1 VVSGILGKAKNLCRL
16 QVRLCLDGADC
27 ELGKVLEDV
36 EVLAGPFE
44 RLRNVR
50 QPRFTGVYHAKIS
63 RNDAVIVTGSNR
75 LRQPSIA
82 ICSVPS
88 FPNQIPVLLPGIPE
102 FDEYA
107 SRWERCISSPAST
120 AVIENPPIRAMFTEF
135 KDWYSRLAKIV
146 RTVAFR
152 PGRQAYLHRARVA
165 REQED
170 VETFR
175 KLQHELTQHWY
186 AHLEYE
192 EKLRIDMN
200 LRLNRMLDADKYPTL
215 QYPDEP
221 NYTTGQPSNAAQSPT
236 TLNTDI
242 MVREGIPMTGNHSFI
257 TAMELADAE
266 LDFAHFYHH
275 TYTQPNARR
284 RQSRHRRRAEQAASA
299 STSNQASTSNPTT
312 TSTSASTSTS
322 APAPM
327 HVMQLIE
334 PGRPDPLAYSFDDW
348 TRQLARYEAGRPGPS
363 TTQRRVEPQR
373 RAESQRRVDSGSA
386 AGVSGQENAYSDM
399 ADVGAGDAEG
409 GGAGQAVDE
418 RRDSAAYVG
427 KGKGKMPIDRQ

>member
-16 QVRLCLDGADC
+16 QVRLCLDGAESD
-27 ELGKVLEDV
+27 LGKLLEDV

-88 FPNQIPVLLPGIPE
+88 FPNQIPVLLPGVPE

-175 KLQHELTQHWY
+175 KLQNELTQHWY

-200 LRLNRMLDADKYPTL
+200 LRLSRMLDADKYPTL
-215 QYPDEP
+215 QYPDES

-275 TYTQPNARR
+275 TYTQPTARR

-299 STSNQASTSNPTT
+299 SASASTSNPTSASNPTT

-322 APAPM
+322 APSSAPAPM
-327 HVMQLIE
+327 HVMQSIE
-334 PGRPDPLAYSFDDW
+334 PGRPDPLAHSFDDW
-348 TRQLARYEAGRPGPS
+348 TRMLARYDAGKAGPS
-363 TTQRRVEPQR
+363 T
-373 RAESQRRVDSGSA
+373 SQRRVDSSSA
-386 AGVSGQENAYSDM
+386 VGVSGQETVYSDM
-399 ADVGAGDAEG
+399 ADVGAEDAE

-427 KGKGKMPIDRQ
+427 KGKGRMPVDRE

>member
-16 QVRLCLDGADC
+16 QVRLCLDGA
-27 ELGKVLEDV
+27 EYGVGKVLEDV
-36 EVLAGPFE
+36 KVLAGPFE

-50 QPRFTGVYHAKIS
+50 QPRFIGVYHAKIS

-75 LRQPSIA
+75 LRQPGIA
-82 ICSVPS
+82 ICSVPT
-88 FPNQIPVLLPGIPE
+88 FPDQVPVLLPGIPE

-107 SRWERCISSPAST
+107 AKWERCISSPGNT

-175 KLQHELTQHWY
+175 KLQNELTQHWY
-186 AHLEYE
+186 AYLEYE

-200 LRLNRMLDADKYPTL
+200 SRLSRMLDADKYPTL

-221 NYTTGQPSNAAQSPT
+221 DYTTGQPSNASQSPT

-266 LDFAHFYHH
+266 LDFAQFYHNA
-275 TYTQPNARR
+275 YPQPTARR
-284 RQSRHRRRAEQAASA
+284 RQSRHRSRRAEQPA
-299 STSNQASTSNPTT
+299 STSTSNPT
-312 TSTSASTSTS
+312 STSNSALTSNSASSS

-327 HVMQLIE
+327 HDMQLID
-334 PGRPDPLAYSFDDW
+334 PMRPDPLAHSFDDW
-348 TRQLARYEAGRPGPS
+348 TQLLARYDAGGPGPS
-363 TTQRRVEPQR
+363 T
-373 RAESQRRVDSGSA
+373 SQRRVDSGSA
-386 AGVSGQENAYSDM
+386 VEASRQEDVYSDV
-399 ADVGAGDAEG
+399 ADVGAENAEG
-409 GGAGQAVDE
+409 GEAQAVNE

-427 KGKGKMPIDRQ
+427 KGKGKMRISRQ